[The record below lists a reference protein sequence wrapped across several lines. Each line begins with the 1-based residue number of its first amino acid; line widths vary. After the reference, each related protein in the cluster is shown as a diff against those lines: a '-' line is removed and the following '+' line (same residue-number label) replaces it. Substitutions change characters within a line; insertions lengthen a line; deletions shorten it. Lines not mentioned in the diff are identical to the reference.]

1 MANETME
8 FDLLINGD
16 PAKNEI
22 KSVKRE
28 IDNLG
33 NSGQDAGKQFGDS
46 WVMAGAKVAA
56 ALYSVKKA
64 FDFAREID
72 NLTTRLQSATGSAE
86 SARAKFNELDVMAN
100 KMGLSTQSL
109 AESYASFRLSAD
121 LAGSSSAN
129 TEKIFKSVATASS
142 AMKLSADDTKGVFM
156 ALSQMLSKGTVS
168 AEELKQQFGERI
180 PGALSLA
187 AKAMNMTDT
196 EFIKAL
202 STGKIMANDLL
213 PKLADELENTFGQGA
228 QNAAGSLN
236 ALYAR
241 TSNLFLEVKD
251 NVKSLVETSG
261 LAGWLASAIDWGGKF
276 NDMLGIMVKK
286 TKDLS
291 TAQLELKLQTN
302 AEEIKKLD
310 EKIKAGPNAFEKFF
324 SVDQTY
330 YKTQRDKA
338 LKQRQELML
347 LYTAPTMGTKEGK
360 PPPPPPES
368 EKTDPW
374 IAKKVELEKMAV
386 DETLN
391 QYERQYRQLEIQR
404 NADLEKF
411 GKTKEKRALINK
423 AYDNQMKA
431 VQDKANQEMVE
442 AHIKAMNEEFKA
454 SEESYQKQI
463 ETKQATADALKF
475 IDDANI
481 ERIKNDMNELNIEN
495 PYDEKNIQ
503 NQKDAFKIREMA
515 IGLLDDE
522 NAKTIALAQLE
533 YEKNKAELEYKYM
546 FENMDKTNYENQM
559 KYLELIRDKA
569 IKSTSETA
577 TLFDGIESGL
587 RTTMQGFFD
596 FTSSNFLNMKKL
608 AMDVLNQIYAQ
619 MVRQNIVNPMVNAI
633 GTWARSA
640 NGNVFD
646 SSGIKRYAQGG
657 VINSPTQFRFA
668 GGAGIM
674 GEKGSEAIMPLKR
687 MQNGNLGVESAVPT
701 MKVEIKN
708 ESGSKME
715 VTSSTV
721 SQDTEGMVLGIVINA
736 VNTNKMGTRDM
747 IRGLR

>member
-8 FDLLINGD
+8 FDLLINGN
-16 PAKNEI
+16 PARNEI
-22 KSVKRE
+22 RSVQRE
-28 IDNLG
+28 VNNLG
-33 NSGQDAGKQFGDS
+33 DSGREASKQFELS
-46 WVMAGAKVAA
+46 WVSAGAKVAA

-64 FDFAREID
+64 FDFAKEID
-72 NLTTRLQSATGSAE
+72 TLNTRLEVATGSADN
-86 SARAKFNELDVMAN
+86 AKNKFAELDAMAT

-109 AESYASFRLSAD
+109 VEAYASFRVAAD
-121 LAGSSSAN
+121 LAGSSSEN
-129 TEKIFKSVATASS
+129 TEKIFKAVTTASS
-142 AMKLSADDTKGVFM
+142 AMKLSADDTRGVFL
-156 ALSQMLSKGTVS
+156 ALTQMLSKGTVS

-180 PGALSLA
+180 PGALPLA
-187 AKAMNMTDT
+187 AKAMGKTTT
-196 EFIKAL
+196 EFEKL
-202 STGKIMANDLL
+202 LGTGQIIANDLL
-213 PKLADELENTFGQGA
+213 PKLADELENRF
-228 QNAAGSLN
+228 AAGALN
-236 ALYAR
+236 ASESIQASYNRLGNTFTNFKEIVLKA
-241 TSNLFLEVKD
+241 LEG
-251 NVKSLVETSG
+251 SG
-261 LAGWLASAIDWGGKF
+261 LITFFANAVTKIDEFIDRINRAITSIRDMSMIQRDAERLDIIKQIADKEEQIKNAYSF
-276 NDMLGIMVKK
+276 NKGRYEAELRSLKSKLNLIDQLNAKEKQSIEATKQAEKK
-286 TKDLS
+286 T
-291 TAQLELKLQTN
+291 TPLK
-302 AEEIKKLD
+302 K
-310 EKIKAGPNAFEKFF
+310 
-324 SVDQTY
+324 
-330 YKTQRDKA
+330 
-338 LKQRQELML
+338 
-347 LYTAPTMGTKEGK
+347 
-360 PPPPPPES
+360 

-404 NADLEKF
+404 NADLAKF
-411 GKTKEKRALINK
+411 GNTAEKKALINE

-431 VQDKANQEMVE
+431 VQDKANKEMVE
-442 AHIKAMNEEFKA
+442 AHIKAMDEEFKA
-454 SEESYQKQI
+454 SEENYQKQI

-481 ERIKNDMNELNIEN
+481 ERIKNDMAELNIEN

-503 NQKDAFKIREMA
+503 NQKDAFKVREMA
-515 IGLLDDE
+515 IGLLDNE

-533 YEKNKAELEYKYM
+533 YEKNKAELDYKYM

-559 KYLELIRDKA
+559 KYLELIREKA

-619 MVRQNIVNPMVNAI
+619 MVRQNIVNPMVSAI

-687 MQNGNLGVESAVPT
+687 MQNGNLGVESAIPT